1 MCWGAIPNHASMA
14 CCLHLVRDAIAFGF
28 NKMHSGQMLIHCLNA
43 PFCATLDLSHLL
55 SFTLPNVSLFHQ
67 FSNLFSSMFH
77 RETERM
83 SERELREELRGAS
96 AYDYYT
102 QRKLRSLN
110 RAGLMM
116 GWQREWGNK

>member
-1 MCWGAIPNHASMA
+1 MQSYVGFISP
-14 CCLHLVRDAIAFGF
+14 LVFHVTKR
-28 NKMHSGQMLIHCLNA
+28 
-43 PFCATLDLSHLL
+43 
-55 SFTLPNVSLFHQ
+55 SLFHQ

-110 RAGLMM
+110 RAGLML